1 MVYVS
6 PRRLVRRR
14 ETPMPIRLTEAR
26 RSQTTPNGADPFGS
40 RRCQQ
45 LAEIVAPLLPDWSVE
60 RHRDEYDQAVIVIM
74 PDDDDDANCPTLI
87 VHADGAVFHLD
98 ELRQDTFREL
108 SEHATWTDLLRA
120 VRNRLMWEIPVS
132 PTLH

>member
-1 MVYVS
+1 MPS
-6 PRRLVRRR
+6 RL
-14 ETPMPIRLTEAR
+14 IEAR
-26 RSQTTPNGADPFGS
+26 RGQTAQSGADPFGS

-45 LAEIVAPLLPDWSVE
+45 LAAIIAPLLPDWSVE
-60 RHRDEYDQAVIVIM
+60 RHCDEFGKPAVVIM
-74 PDDDDDANCPTLI
+74 SDDDDANRPTLV

-98 ELRQDTFREL
+98 ELRQDTFRNL
-108 SEHATWTDLLRA
+108 TEHATWTELLRA